1 MKETL
6 KYLQA
11 GAIVPVDMET
21 TLLLVNALKAALAQP
36 TSGDY
41 ALGYAEGFNDACKPA
56 QPAQEPV
63 VLAQQEFDYAYPT
76 IEEYEELTG
85 FKVND
90 TFRMGWAMAR
100 TTNDLFKQM
109 EKNT

>member
-1 MKETL
+1 MSIST
-6 KYLQA
+6 YLA
-11 GAIVPVDMET
+11 RKPCEYCGCDLP
-21 TLLLVNALKAALAQP
+21 
-36 TSGDY
+36 
-41 ALGYAEGFNDACKPA
+41 LGTDKPSRQIRSAHFLNCAVRLEGEVADHNKPA
-56 QPAQEPV
+56 QPA
-63 VLAQQEFDYAYPT
+63 QEFDYAYPT

-100 TTNDLFKQM
+100 TTNDLFRQM